1 MQIQFLKLLLASV
14 FFLTSFSP
22 SATACTL
29 DLLNSLGLNNL
40 RSIVNEHA
48 GLYRLEKYQRVQ
60 KYFNDIEAMIPL
72 TTQSTR
78 DRLDD
83 LPLGQKFNRL
93 DYQIM
98 AGGDAAK
105 RIAGS
110 INALVWSI
118 EQKPFEE
125 PIYFTL
131 GNITREAALL
141 ADFIDD
147 LVDTNHGLYLTRLA
161 EHGLLELPPNFQS
174 YQKGCKALGATFSP
188 ILRNLT
194 FEIHLNIQALNKSSF
209 PLLSETQMRTFAS
222 K

>member
-14 FFLTSFSP
+14 FFLTSLST

-29 DLLNSLGLNNL
+29 DLVNSLGNL
-40 RSIVNEHA
+40 RGIVNEHA

-78 DRLDD
+78 DRLND
-83 LPLGQKFNRL
+83 LPLGQKINRL
-93 DYQIM
+93 DYKIM

-125 PIYFTL
+125 PTYFTL
-131 GNITREAALL
+131 GNVTSEVALL

-147 LVDTNHGLYLTRLA
+147 LVDTT
-161 EHGLLELPPNFQS
+161 S
-174 YQKGCKALGATFSP
+174 GC
-188 ILRNLT
+188 I
-194 FEIHLNIQALNKSSF
+194 
-209 PLLSETQMRTFAS
+209 
-222 K
+222 

>member
-14 FFLTSFSP
+14 FFLTSLST

-29 DLLNSLGLNNL
+29 DLVNSLGNL
-40 RSIVNEHA
+40 RGIVNEHA
-48 GLYRLEKYQRVQ
+48 GLYRLEKYQTVQ
-60 KYFNDIEAMIPL
+60 KYFNDIDAMIPL

-83 LPLGQKFNRL
+83 LPLGQKINRL
-93 DYQIM
+93 DYKIM

-105 RIAGS
+105 RIARS

-125 PIYFTL
+125 PTYFTL
-131 GNITREAALL
+131 GNVTSEVALL

-147 LVDTNHGLYLTRLA
+147 LVDTNSGLYLTQLA
-161 EHGLLELPPNFQS
+161 ENGLIELPPIFQS
-174 YQKGCKALGATFSP
+174 YQLGCNTLGAEFS
-188 ILRNLT
+188 ILLRDLAV
-194 FEIHLNIQALNKSSF
+194 EIHLNIQVLSNSSF
-209 PLLSETQMRTFAS
+209 PLLSETQMRDFAS